1 MRQAGRA
8 YRIMETGRHPP
19 FQTLSLGRMDIIR
32 IIEITDTGRLKE
44 ELRKEGWVPD
54 DAING
59 WWNNGDCLFR
69 LTDAGFHAYI
79 GPDEQCPPF
88 DDIDM
93 LEPVNHGNFTLPRK
107 GDTKR
112 HAAELLAG
120 IAYKELMQNNPV
132 PARKGTGLGSDIL
145 GESHRRCVADRGRDG
160 RAVARPARIQ
170 VERAHTPIGEA
181 ARNHGTTAKGGE
193 SGYHPFVPVA
203 CRIRGRG
210 GCRAMGH
217 RSSAGRYA
225 YDDNLADRT
234 CRHCGIR
241 DLARISLASERLAD
255 QEQGPGQQTRDD
267 GIRGEQGKL
276 AHTPLPRGH
285 HAGMIKQAFGH
296 RHQKQHIKDHAQTN
310 QSD

>member
-1 MRQAGRA
+1 MITGMRQTGRA

-132 PARKGTGLGSDIL
+132 PEKVRASDLISLENHIDDAWRIADEMEGLSPVPPASKWNGLIRRLEKRLETMERRQRAENLDIIRSFQL
-145 GESHRRCVADRGRDG
+145 LAAF
-160 RAVARPARIQ
+160 AVAAD
-170 VERAHTPIGEA
+170 
-181 ARNHGTTAKGGE
+181 
-193 SGYHPFVPVA
+193 VA
-203 CRIRGRG
+203 QWVI
-210 GCRAMGH
+210 ALPQ
-217 RSSAGRYA
+217 AGMP
-225 YDDNLADRT
+225 T
-234 CRHCGIR
+234 MI
-241 DLARISLASERLAD
+241 ISLIALAAIA
-255 QEQGPGQQTRDD
+255 GYGTW
-267 GIRGEQGKL
+267 L
-276 AHTPLPRGH
+276 AFHWHP
-285 HAGMIKQAFGH
+285 
-296 RHQKQHIKDHAQTN
+296 KD
-310 QSD
+310 